1 MSTTATTAITATI
14 TTAAT
19 TITTTDLSGSSC
31 NGFPVGATAV
41 LVGVAGAVG
50 KVRTFGRSE
59 IIRTTSELGRN
70 AATALEVLALRRR
83 DVVWGPFHQLI
94 FTPTII

>member
-1 MSTTATTAITATI
+1 MSTTAISTTIP
-14 TTAAT
+14 TTTTAT
-19 TITTTDLSGSSC
+19 TITTTDLSGSSR
-31 NGFPVGATAV
+31 NGFPVGAAAV

-59 IIRTTSELGRN
+59 IIRTTSELGRH
-70 AATALEVLALRRR
+70 AAAALEVLALRRR